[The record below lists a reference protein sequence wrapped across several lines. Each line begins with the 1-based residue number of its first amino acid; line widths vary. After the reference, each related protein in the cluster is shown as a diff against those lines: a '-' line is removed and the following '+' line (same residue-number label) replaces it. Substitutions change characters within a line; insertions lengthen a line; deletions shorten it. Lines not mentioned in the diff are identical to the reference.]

1 MRRAHLIPLLALS
14 ALVVSSVVTP
24 LAAQSRRGPVVRL
37 PAYRTPIAL
46 DTMPYTN
53 IEIGAPSA
61 ETYAALRQTY
71 TDLKLKVDYAD
82 SANGHLGSMNI
93 KMSRRLGGE
102 RMSKFFNCGRGIT
115 GENADDWRLTIAAV
129 TFVTPPKGDTAAI
142 GTALAAQA
150 EDMAGASKL
159 PAMCQSTGVL
169 EIRIGQMVRER
180 LARAAKP

>member
-1 MRRAHLIPLLALS
+1 MRRARSVALFALTALIA
-14 ALVVSSVVTP
+14 AAVVTP
-24 LAAQSRRGPVVRL
+24 LAAQTRRGPVIRL
-37 PAYRTPIAL
+37 PAYHTPIAL

-53 IEIGAPSA
+53 IEVGAPSA
-61 ETYAALRQTY
+61 ETFAALRQTY
-71 TDLKLKVDYAD
+71 NDLKLKVDYAD
-82 SANGHLGSMNI
+82 SASGHMGALNI
-93 KMSRRLGGE
+93 KLSRRLGGE

-129 TFVTPPKGDTAAI
+129 TFVQPPKGENAAI

-159 PAMCQSTGVL
+159 PTMCQSTGVL

-180 LARAAKP
+180 LARAARP